1 MRPGE
6 LVFDIGAGEGALTA
20 HLVRAGARVVAV
32 ELHPRR
38 VGVLR
43 ERFPGIT
50 VVHADAA
57 SIRLPG
63 RPFRVV
69 ANPPYGIS
77 SRLLRTL
84 LAPNSGLVAAD
95 LVLQRALVCK
105 FASRNARRFTLTVGL
120 MLPRRAFLPPPHVD
134 SAVLVVR
141 AGSAVTGRGGKPAAA
156 SRCTTFARSG
166 TLRSMSTTRPRYQ
179 ITETPEVAQ
188 ALDRAAQRWPGEPR
202 SKLLRRLII
211 DARRSAFRG

>member
-1 MRPGE
+1 MVAAAGVRPGE
-6 LVFDIGAGEGALTA
+6 LVLDIGAGEGALTA

-38 VGVLR
+38 AGALR

-77 SRLLRTL
+77 ASLLGTL
-84 LAPNSGLVAAD
+84 LAPGSRLVAAD
-95 LVLQRALVCK
+95 LVLQRAVVRK
-105 FASRNARRFTLTVGL
+105 YASDAARRFSLTAGL
-120 MLPRRAFLPPPHVD
+120 TLPRRAFLPPPHVD

-141 AGSAVTGRGGKPAAA
+141 
-156 SRCTTFARSG
+156 
-166 TLRSMSTTRPRYQ
+166 
-179 ITETPEVAQ
+179 
-188 ALDRAAQRWPGEPR
+188 
-202 SKLLRRLII
+202 RR
-211 DARRSAFRG
+211 R

>member
-1 MRPGE
+1 VPASGRSRRAWGWHRLADEWAARVVAAAGVRPGE
-6 LVFDIGAGEGALTA
+6 FVLDIGAGEGALTA

-32 ELHPRR
+32 ELHLRR

-69 ANPPYGIS
+69 ANPPYGMS
-77 SRLLRTL
+77 SSLLRTL
-84 LAPNSGLVAAD
+84 LAPGSRLVAAD
-95 LVLQRALVCK
+95 LVLQRAMVRK
-105 FASRNARRFTLTVGL
+105 YASGAARRFSLTAGL
-120 MLPRRAFLPPPHVD
+120 TLPRRAFLPPPHVD

-141 AGSAVTGRGGKPAAA
+141 
-156 SRCTTFARSG
+156 
-166 TLRSMSTTRPRYQ
+166 
-179 ITETPEVAQ
+179 
-188 ALDRAAQRWPGEPR
+188 
-202 SKLLRRLII
+202 RR
-211 DARRSAFRG
+211 R

>member
-1 MRPGE
+1 VVAAAGVRPGE
-6 LVFDIGAGEGALTA
+6 LVLDIGAGEGALTA

-38 VGVLR
+38 AAALR

-69 ANPPYGIS
+69 ANPPYGITS
-77 SRLLRTL
+77 SLLRTL
-84 LAPNSGLVAAD
+84 LAPDSRLVAAD
-95 LVLQRALVCK
+95 LVLQRAVVRK
-105 FASRNARRFTLTVGL
+105 YASGAARRFSLTTGL
-120 MLPRRAFLPPPHVD
+120 TLPRRAFLPPPHVD

-141 AGSAVTGRGGKPAAA
+141 
-156 SRCTTFARSG
+156 
-166 TLRSMSTTRPRYQ
+166 
-179 ITETPEVAQ
+179 
-188 ALDRAAQRWPGEPR
+188 
-202 SKLLRRLII
+202 RR
-211 DARRSAFRG
+211 R

>member
-1 MRPGE
+1 MVAAAGVRPGE
-6 LVFDIGAGEGALTA
+6 LVLDIGAGEGALTA

-38 VGVLR
+38 AGVLR

-50 VVHADAA
+50 VVQADAA

-77 SRLLRTL
+77 ASLLGTL
-84 LAPNSGLVAAD
+84 LAPGSRLVAAD
-95 LVLQRALVCK
+95 LVLQRAVVRK
-105 FASRNARRFTLTVGL
+105 YASGAARRFSLTAGL
-120 MLPRRAFLPPPHVD
+120 TLPRRAFLPPPHVD

-141 AGSAVTGRGGKPAAA
+141 
-156 SRCTTFARSG
+156 
-166 TLRSMSTTRPRYQ
+166 
-179 ITETPEVAQ
+179 
-188 ALDRAAQRWPGEPR
+188 
-202 SKLLRRLII
+202 RR
-211 DARRSAFRG
+211 R

>member
-1 MRPGE
+1 MVAAAGVRPGE
-6 LVFDIGAGEGALTA
+6 LVLDIGAGEGALTA

-38 VGVLR
+38 AGALR
-43 ERFPGIT
+43 ERVPGIT

-77 SRLLRTL
+77 SSLLRTL
-84 LAPNSGLVAAD
+84 LAPDSRLVAAD
-95 LVLQRALVCK
+95 LVLQRAVVRK
-105 FASRNARRFTLTVGL
+105 YASGAARRFSLTTGL

-141 AGSAVTGRGGKPAAA
+141 
-156 SRCTTFARSG
+156 
-166 TLRSMSTTRPRYQ
+166 
-179 ITETPEVAQ
+179 
-188 ALDRAAQRWPGEPR
+188 
-202 SKLLRRLII
+202 RR
-211 DARRSAFRG
+211 R